1 VRISHRRTESFAAY
15 EGNQYKLHHNN
26 SIVEFDH
33 SDQEGGTMKQLMSK
47 LNLVQP
53 QTLQV
58 SRRDKNDLSFYR
70 QEPQK
75 KKGRQGFI
83 ERQIR

>member
-1 VRISHRRTESFAAY
+1 
-15 EGNQYKLHHNN
+15 
-26 SIVEFDH
+26 
-33 SDQEGGTMKQLMSK
+33 MKQLMSK

>member
-1 VRISHRRTESFAAY
+1 MRISHRRTESFAAY
-15 EGNQYKLHHNN
+15 EDKRQFKMHHNN
-26 SIVEFDH
+26 SIVDFDH
-33 SDQEGGTMKQLMSK
+33 NDEEKGTMQQLLGK

-70 QEPQK
+70 QET
-75 KKGRQGFI
+75 
-83 ERQIR
+83 